1 MMTKSFERGVFV
13 EFNEVIK
20 LRRSIRK
27 FKAEP
32 IPDEYVNEILKAGRL
47 APSVSNIQ
55 STRYVVIKNP
65 EVKEKLNEYTVP
77 FVKSAPVV
85 IVCCAYKKAW
95 NEQEKRFLELKE
107 IGAFKD
113 FYEETKQQMEILEKE
128 GKVERMANPEIFSYY
143 LWQHAAIAIDHM
155 MLKAVD
161 LGLGSCWVGFVDR
174 EKVRELVHLDNDYD
188 IIALLPIGYPS
199 YNPAPR
205 SRFSVDQ
212 LLLKEL

>member
-13 EFNEVIK
+13 DFNEVIK
-20 LRRSIRK
+20 SRRSIRK
-27 FKAEP
+27 FKVEP
-32 IPDEYVNEILKAGRL
+32 IPDEYVYEILNAGRL

-55 STRYVVIKNP
+55 STRFVVLKSP

-113 FYEETKQQMEILEKE
+113 FYEETKQQIERLEKE
-128 GKVERMANPEIFSYY
+128 GKVERMANPELFRYY

-174 EKVRELVHLDNDYD
+174 EKVRELVNLDADYD
-188 IIALLPIGYPS
+188 IIALLPIGYPN
-199 YNPAPR
+199 YNPAAR
-205 SRFSVDQ
+205 SRFPVDQ